1 MILTENEKCVL
12 RFLAANAARDYS
24 INDVAKACGITPN
37 GAHKML
43 TKLEREGVLKA
54 KQISN
59 IKAYKPDFENEKT
72 SNVYELAFMPDELQ
86 GRVKLRAEDLKQLRT
101 VTSACILFG
110 SYITAKQKPGDLDAL
125 FVVEKGAFES
135 YKKALARIQDITPV
149 KIHDVVQ
156 TASDLQQNLKKS
168 DPIVTEALHKGITLW
183 GFEIIV
189 EAIKNATLQ

>member
-1 MILTENEKCVL
+1 M
-12 RFLAANAARDYS
+12 ARDYS

-37 GAHKML
+37 GAYKML

-110 SYITAKQKPGDLDAL
+110 SYITAKQKPGYLDAL

-189 EAIKNATLQ
+189 EAIKNAA